1 MKKTEIILI
10 RHGET
15 VWNSQ
20 QRMQGHSNSDLSSV
34 GQAQIQAL
42 GQWMK
47 IVPFD
52 HIYSSDS
59 LRAKQTAEAITQ
71 FSGHELKIDLRLREK
86 NLGVFEGLTSEEA
99 RERHPEVFRLFK
111 TAGSKYVID
120 EGESTQQLQDRA
132 LEIVDEIR
140 IKHPEEHVL
149 LVTHGGFIRVVMKHS
164 LGLSLETPT
173 RFLIRNTGVFRLVWE
188 DKWIVSQMGGVTHLE
203 YMKES
208 VLSGWSET
216 VTKVH
221 L

>member
-1 MKKTEIILI
+1 MKETEIILI

-15 VWNSQ
+15 EWNSQ
-20 QRMQGHSNSDLSSV
+20 KRMQGHSNSDLSSV

-47 IVPFD
+47 NVPFD
-52 HIYSSDS
+52 LIYSSDS

-71 FSGHELKIDLRLREK
+71 FSGHELQFDQRLREK

-111 TAGSKYVID
+111 TAGSTYVID

-132 LEIVDEIR
+132 LEIIDEIR
-140 IKHPEEHVL
+140 IKHLEERVL

-188 DKWIVSQMGGVTHLE
+188 DKWIVSQMGGVSHLE
-203 YMKES
+203 
-208 VLSGWSET
+208 
-216 VTKVH
+216 
-221 L
+221 

>member
-1 MKKTEIILI
+1 MKETEIILI

-15 VWNSQ
+15 EWNSQ
-20 QRMQGHSNSDLSSV
+20 KRMQGHSNSDLSSV

-42 GQWMK
+42 GQWTK
-47 IVPFD
+47 NVPFD
-52 HIYSSDS
+52 LIYSSDS
-59 LRAKQTAEAITQ
+59 PRAKQTAEAITQ
-71 FSGHELKIDLRLREK
+71 FSGHELQFDQRLREK

-132 LEIVDEIR
+132 LEIVNEIR
-140 IKHPEEHVL
+140 IKHPEERVL

-188 DKWIVSQMGGVTHLE
+188 DKWLVSQMGGVSHLE
-203 YMKES
+203 
-208 VLSGWSET
+208 
-216 VTKVH
+216 
-221 L
+221 

>member
-1 MKKTEIILI
+1 MKETEIILI

-15 VWNSQ
+15 EWNSQ
-20 QRMQGHSNSDLSSV
+20 KRMQGHSNSDLSSV

-47 IVPFD
+47 NVPFD
-52 HIYSSDS
+52 LIYSSDS

-71 FSGHELKIDLRLREK
+71 FSGHELQFDQRLREK

-132 LEIVDEIR
+132 LEIVNEIR
-140 IKHPEEHVL
+140 IKHPEERVL
-149 LVTHGGFIRVVMKHS
+149 LVTHGGLIRVVMKHS

-188 DKWIVSQMGGVTHLE
+188 DKWLVSQMGGVSHLE
-203 YMKES
+203 
-208 VLSGWSET
+208 
-216 VTKVH
+216 
-221 L
+221 

>member
-1 MKKTEIILI
+1 MKETEIILI

-15 VWNSQ
+15 EWNSQ
-20 QRMQGHSNSDLSSV
+20 KRMQGHSNSDLSSV

-47 IVPFD
+47 NVPFD
-52 HIYSSDS
+52 LIYSSDS

-71 FSGHELKIDLRLREK
+71 FSGHELQFDQRLREK

-140 IKHPEEHVL
+140 IKHPEERVL
-149 LVTHGGFIRVVMKHS
+149 LVTHGGFIRVLMKHS

-188 DKWIVSQMGGVTHLE
+188 DKWLVSQMGGVSHLE
-203 YMKES
+203 
-208 VLSGWSET
+208 
-216 VTKVH
+216 
-221 L
+221 

>member
-1 MKKTEIILI
+1 MKETEIILI

-15 VWNSQ
+15 EWNSQ

-47 IVPFD
+47 NVPFD
-52 HIYSSDS
+52 LIYSSDS
-59 LRAKQTAEAITQ
+59 PRAKQTAEAITQ
-71 FSGHELKIDLRLREK
+71 FSGHELQFDQRLREK

-132 LEIVDEIR
+132 LEIVNEIR
-140 IKHPEEHVL
+140 IKHPEERVL

-173 RFLIRNTGVFRLVWE
+173 RFLIRNTGVFRLEWE
-188 DKWIVSQMGGVTHLE
+188 DKWLVSQMGGVSHLE
-203 YMKES
+203 
-208 VLSGWSET
+208 
-216 VTKVH
+216 
-221 L
+221 

>member
-15 VWNSQ
+15 EWNSQ
-20 QRMQGHSNSDLSSV
+20 KRMQGHSNSDLSSV
-34 GQAQIQAL
+34 GQVQIQAL

-47 IVPFD
+47 NLPFD
-52 HIYSSDS
+52 LIYSSDS

-71 FSGHELKIDLRLREK
+71 FSGHELQFDQRLREK

-132 LEIVDEIR
+132 LEIVNEIR
-140 IKHPEEHVL
+140 IKHPEERVL

-173 RFLIRNTGVFRLVWE
+173 RFLIRNTGVFRLEWE
-188 DKWIVSQMGGVTHLE
+188 DKWLVSQMGGVSHLE
-203 YMKES
+203 
-208 VLSGWSET
+208 
-216 VTKVH
+216 
-221 L
+221 

>member
-1 MKKTEIILI
+1 MKETEIILI

-15 VWNSQ
+15 EWNSQ

-47 IVPFD
+47 NVPFD
-52 HIYSSDS
+52 LIYSSDS
-59 LRAKQTAEAITQ
+59 LRAKQTAESITQ
-71 FSGHELKIDLRLREK
+71 FSGHELQFDQRLREK

-132 LEIVDEIR
+132 LEIVNEIR
-140 IKHPEEHVL
+140 IKHPEERVL

-188 DKWIVSQMGGVTHLE
+188 DKWLVSQMGGVSHLE
-203 YMKES
+203 
-208 VLSGWSET
+208 
-216 VTKVH
+216 
-221 L
+221 

>member
-15 VWNSQ
+15 EWNSQ
-20 QRMQGHSNSDLSSV
+20 KRMQGHSNSDLSSV

-47 IVPFD
+47 NVPFD
-52 HIYSSDS
+52 LIYSSDS

-71 FSGHELKIDLRLREK
+71 FSGHELQFDQRLREK

-120 EGESTQQLQDRA
+120 EGESTQQLQDRG
-132 LEIVDEIR
+132 LEIVNEIR
-140 IKHPEEHVL
+140 IKHPEERVL

-188 DKWIVSQMGGVTHLE
+188 DKWLVSQMGGVSHLE
-203 YMKES
+203 
-208 VLSGWSET
+208 
-216 VTKVH
+216 
-221 L
+221 

>member
-1 MKKTEIILI
+1 MKETEIILI

-15 VWNSQ
+15 EWNSQ
-20 QRMQGHSNSDLSSV
+20 KRMQGHSNSDLSLV

-47 IVPFD
+47 NVPFD
-52 HIYSSDS
+52 LIYSSDS
-59 LRAKQTAEAITQ
+59 PRAKQTAESITQ
-71 FSGHELKIDLRLREK
+71 FSGHELQFDQRLREK

-132 LEIVDEIR
+132 LEIVNEIR
-140 IKHPEEHVL
+140 IKHPEERVL

-173 RFLIRNTGVFRLVWE
+173 RFLIRNTGVFRLEWE
-188 DKWIVSQMGGVTHLE
+188 DKWLVSQMGGVSHLE
-203 YMKES
+203 
-208 VLSGWSET
+208 
-216 VTKVH
+216 
-221 L
+221 

>member
-1 MKKTEIILI
+1 MKETEIILI

-15 VWNSQ
+15 EWNSQ

-47 IVPFD
+47 NVPFD
-52 HIYSSDS
+52 LIYSSDS

-140 IKHPEEHVL
+140 IKHPEERVL

-188 DKWIVSQMGGVTHLE
+188 NKWIVSQMGGVSHLE
-203 YMKES
+203 
-208 VLSGWSET
+208 
-216 VTKVH
+216 
-221 L
+221 

>member
-1 MKKTEIILI
+1 MKETEIILI

-15 VWNSQ
+15 EWNSQ

-47 IVPFD
+47 NAPFD

-140 IKHPEEHVL
+140 IKHPEERVL

-188 DKWIVSQMGGVTHLE
+188 DKWIVSQMGGVSHLE
-203 YMKES
+203 
-208 VLSGWSET
+208 
-216 VTKVH
+216 
-221 L
+221 

>member
-1 MKKTEIILI
+1 MKETEIILI

-15 VWNSQ
+15 EWNSQ

-42 GQWMK
+42 GEWMK
-47 IVPFD
+47 NVPFD

-71 FSGHELKIDLRLREK
+71 FSGHKLKIDLRLREK

-140 IKHPEEHVL
+140 IKHLEERVL

-188 DKWIVSQMGGVTHLE
+188 DKWIVSQMGGVSHLE
-203 YMKES
+203 
-208 VLSGWSET
+208 
-216 VTKVH
+216 
-221 L
+221 

>member
-15 VWNSQ
+15 EWNSQ
-20 QRMQGHSNSDLSSV
+20 KRMQGHSNSDLSSV

-47 IVPFD
+47 NVPFD
-52 HIYSSDS
+52 LIYSSDS

-71 FSGHELKIDLRLREK
+71 FSGHELQFDQRLREK

-132 LEIVDEIR
+132 LEIVNEIR
-140 IKHPEEHVL
+140 IKHPEERVL

-173 RFLIRNTGVFRLVWE
+173 RFLIRNTGVFRLEWE
-188 DKWIVSQMGGVTHLE
+188 DKWLVSQMGGVSHLE
-203 YMKES
+203 
-208 VLSGWSET
+208 
-216 VTKVH
+216 
-221 L
+221 

>member
-1 MKKTEIILI
+1 MKETEIILI

-15 VWNSQ
+15 EWNSQ

-42 GQWMK
+42 GEWMK
-47 IVPFD
+47 NVPFD

-71 FSGHELKIDLRLREK
+71 FSGHKLKIDLRLREK

-132 LEIVDEIR
+132 LEIVNEIR
-140 IKHPEEHVL
+140 IKHPEERVL

-188 DKWIVSQMGGVTHLE
+188 DKWIVSQMGGVSHLE
-203 YMKES
+203 
-208 VLSGWSET
+208 
-216 VTKVH
+216 
-221 L
+221 

>member
-1 MKKTEIILI
+1 MKETEIILI

-15 VWNSQ
+15 EWNSQ
-20 QRMQGHSNSDLSSV
+20 KRMQGHSNSDLSSV

-47 IVPFD
+47 NVPFD
-52 HIYSSDS
+52 LIYSSDS
-59 LRAKQTAEAITQ
+59 PRAKQTAEAITQ
-71 FSGHELKIDLRLREK
+71 FSGHELQFDQRLREK

-132 LEIVDEIR
+132 LEIVNEIR
-140 IKHPEEHVL
+140 IKHPEERVL

-173 RFLIRNTGVFRLVWE
+173 RFLIRNTGVFRLEWE
-188 DKWIVSQMGGVTHLE
+188 DKWLVSQMGGVSHLE
-203 YMKES
+203 
-208 VLSGWSET
+208 
-216 VTKVH
+216 
-221 L
+221 

>member
-1 MKKTEIILI
+1 MKETEIFLI

-15 VWNSQ
+15 EWNSQ

-47 IVPFD
+47 NVPFD

-86 NLGVFEGLTSEEA
+86 NLGIFEGLTSEEA
-99 RERHPEVFRLFK
+99 RKRHPEVFRLFK
-111 TAGSKYVID
+111 SSGSKYEID

-132 LEIVDEIR
+132 LEIVEEIR
-140 IKHPEEHVL
+140 IKHPEERVL

-188 DKWIVSQMGGVTHLE
+188 DKWIVSQMGGVSHLD
-203 YMKES
+203 
-208 VLSGWSET
+208 
-216 VTKVH
+216 
-221 L
+221 

>member
-15 VWNSQ
+15 EWNSQ
-20 QRMQGHSNSDLSSV
+20 KRMQGHSNSDLSSV

-47 IVPFD
+47 NVPFD

-71 FSGHELKIDLRLREK
+71 FSGHELQFDQRLREK

-132 LEIVDEIR
+132 LEIVNEIR
-140 IKHPEEHVL
+140 IKHPEERVL

-173 RFLIRNTGVFRLVWE
+173 RFLIRNTGVFRLEWE
-188 DKWIVSQMGGVTHLE
+188 DKWLVSQMGGVSHLE
-203 YMKES
+203 
-208 VLSGWSET
+208 
-216 VTKVH
+216 
-221 L
+221 

>member
-1 MKKTEIILI
+1 MKETEIILI

-15 VWNSQ
+15 EWNSQ
-20 QRMQGHSNSDLSSV
+20 KRMQGHSNSDLSSV

-47 IVPFD
+47 NVPFD
-52 HIYSSDS
+52 LIYSSDS

-71 FSGHELKIDLRLREK
+71 FSGHELQFDQRLREK

-132 LEIVDEIR
+132 LEIVNEIR
-140 IKHPEEHVL
+140 IKHPEERVL

-164 LGLSLETPT
+164 LGLSLEIPT

-188 DKWIVSQMGGVTHLE
+188 DKWLVSQMGGVSHLE
-203 YMKES
+203 
-208 VLSGWSET
+208 
-216 VTKVH
+216 
-221 L
+221 

>member
-1 MKKTEIILI
+1 MKKTEIIFI

-15 VWNSQ
+15 EWNSQ

-47 IVPFD
+47 NVPFD

-71 FSGHELKIDLRLREK
+71 FSGHELQFDQRLREK

-99 RERHPEVFRLFK
+99 RERHPEVFSLFK

-140 IKHPEEHVL
+140 IKHLEERVL

-188 DKWIVSQMGGVTHLE
+188 DKWIVSQMGGVSHLE
-203 YMKES
+203 
-208 VLSGWSET
+208 
-216 VTKVH
+216 
-221 L
+221 

>member
-1 MKKTEIILI
+1 MKETEIILI

-15 VWNSQ
+15 EWNLQ

-47 IVPFD
+47 NVPFNY
-52 HIYSSDS
+52 IYSSDS

-99 RERHPEVFRLFK
+99 SERHPEVFRLFK
-111 TAGSKYVID
+111 TEGSKYVID

-132 LEIVDEIR
+132 LEIVEEIR
-140 IKHPEEHVL
+140 IKHPEDRVL

-188 DKWIVSQMGGVTHLE
+188 DKWIVSQMGGVSHLE
-203 YMKES
+203 
-208 VLSGWSET
+208 
-216 VTKVH
+216 
-221 L
+221 

>member
-1 MKKTEIILI
+1 MKETEIILI

-15 VWNSQ
+15 EWNSQ
-20 QRMQGHSNSDLSSV
+20 KRMQGHSNSDLSSV

-47 IVPFD
+47 NVPFD
-52 HIYSSDS
+52 LIYSSDS

-71 FSGHELKIDLRLREK
+71 FSGNELQFDQRLREK

-132 LEIVDEIR
+132 LEIVNEIR
-140 IKHPEEHVL
+140 IKHPEERVL

-188 DKWIVSQMGGVTHLE
+188 DKWLVSQMGGVSHLE
-203 YMKES
+203 
-208 VLSGWSET
+208 
-216 VTKVH
+216 
-221 L
+221 

>member
-1 MKKTEIILI
+1 MKKTEIIFI

-15 VWNSQ
+15 EWNSQ
-20 QRMQGHSNSDLSSV
+20 KRMQGHSNSDLSSV

-47 IVPFD
+47 NVPFD
-52 HIYSSDS
+52 LIYSSDS
-59 LRAKQTAEAITQ
+59 MRAKQTAEAITQ
-71 FSGHELKIDLRLREK
+71 FSGHELQFDQRLREK

-140 IKHPEEHVL
+140 IKHLEERVL

-188 DKWIVSQMGGVTHLE
+188 DKWIVSQMGGVSHLE
-203 YMKES
+203 
-208 VLSGWSET
+208 
-216 VTKVH
+216 
-221 L
+221 

>member
-1 MKKTEIILI
+1 MKETEIILI

-15 VWNSQ
+15 EWNSQ
-20 QRMQGHSNSDLSSV
+20 RRMQGHSNSDLSSV

-71 FSGHELKIDLRLREK
+71 YSGHELKIDLRLREK

-132 LEIVDEIR
+132 LEIVNEIR
-140 IKHPEEHVL
+140 IKHPEERVL

-188 DKWIVSQMGGVTHLE
+188 DKWLVSQMGGVSHLE
-203 YMKES
+203 
-208 VLSGWSET
+208 
-216 VTKVH
+216 
-221 L
+221 

>member
-1 MKKTEIILI
+1 MKETEIILI

-15 VWNSQ
+15 EWNSQ

-47 IVPFD
+47 NVSFD

-132 LEIVDEIR
+132 LEIVNEIR
-140 IKHPEEHVL
+140 IKHPEERVL

-188 DKWIVSQMGGVTHLE
+188 DKWLVSQMGGVSHLE
-203 YMKES
+203 
-208 VLSGWSET
+208 
-216 VTKVH
+216 
-221 L
+221 

>member
-1 MKKTEIILI
+1 MKETEIILI

-15 VWNSQ
+15 EWNSQ
-20 QRMQGHSNSDLSSV
+20 KRMQGHSNSDLSSV

-47 IVPFD
+47 NVPFD

-71 FSGHELKIDLRLREK
+71 FSGNELQFDQRLREK

-132 LEIVDEIR
+132 LEIVNEIR
-140 IKHPEEHVL
+140 IKHPEERVL

-188 DKWIVSQMGGVTHLE
+188 DKWIVSLMGGVSHLE
-203 YMKES
+203 
-208 VLSGWSET
+208 
-216 VTKVH
+216 
-221 L
+221 